1 MKNIHLLILIVT
13 VAFISCNDDF
23 LDTPPQTQIVKE
35 NYFTSEEHLQLY
47 LNGLHSLPGYG
58 MFLSDQGTD
67 DIATTGAVEI
77 KNIMIGTPTAE
88 NIGGGWS
95 WSYLR
100 DINFFLENF
109 DKAEV
114 NEDAKKH
121 YEGVARYYR
130 AQFYFSKV
138 KRFSD
143 VPWYGKTLSTSDE
156 DLYKPRDP
164 RALVVDS
171 IISDIQFASNHI
183 KEDVALGNIHKWAA
197 VMLQA
202 RIALYEGTFRKYHP
216 ELSLEGTAN
225 RFLQIARDAA
235 KELMD
240 SGEFSLHNTGN
251 PETDYMDM
259 FQSEV
264 LADNPEAILV
274 NVYDTE
280 KDKFSG
286 SYTVF
291 GDYEQSPSKSLMNS
305 YLMADGT
312 RFTDQSGAD
321 TMTFVEEF
329 QDRDPRMSQTFV
341 YPGWVWA
348 GDTNPY
354 VTEFN
359 RNFTG
364 YHQLKGYNNSTE
376 GAGVD
381 VAVYRYAEALLVY
394 AEAKA
399 ELGELSQG
407 DLDSSINLLRARA
420 GLPDLNIVAANG
432 DVDPVMAARFPNVS
446 GTNQGVIYEIRRER
460 RVEYAAEGFRFDD
473 MMRWAAGKEF
483 EILPIGMYIPGLG
496 KYDMTGDGIE
506 DIAIIASGED
516 IPSPKE
522 QNSLGEDL
530 IYYKAGPFGDSGAS
544 IYLSNGTSGNMVTEN
559 AVRTFVEPKYYYRP
573 IPQQQVDLNPNLTQI
588 MGW

>member
-1 MKNIHLLILIVT
+1 MKNIYGLILIVT
-13 VAFISCNDDF
+13 LAFVGCSDDF
-23 LDTPPQTQIVKE
+23 LETPPQTQIVKE

-47 LNGLHSLPGYG
+47 LNGLHSLSGYG
-58 MFLSDQGTD
+58 LFLSDQGTD
-67 DIATTGAVEI
+67 DMATTGAVEI
-77 KNIMIGTPTAE
+77 KNMMVGTPTAE

-100 DINFFLENF
+100 NINFFLENF
-109 DKAEV
+109 DKADI
-114 NEDAKKH
+114 NEEDKRH

-143 VPWYGKTLSTSDE
+143 VPWYGKTLSTTDE
-156 DLYKPRDP
+156 DLYKPRDS
-164 RALVVDS
+164 RTLVVDS
-171 IISDIQFASNHI
+171 IINDIQFASEHI
-183 KEDVALGNIHKWAA
+183 RENVALGNIHKWAA

-202 RIALYEGTFRKYHP
+202 RIALYEGTYRKYHP

-240 SGEFSLHNTGN
+240 SGEFSIHNTGN
-251 PETDYMDM
+251 PETDYYTL
-259 FQSEV
+259 FSSED
-264 LADNPEAILV
+264 LTAIQEAILI

-280 KDKFSG
+280 KNRFSG
-286 SYTVF
+286 NGTVF
-291 GDYEQSPSKSLMNS
+291 GNYEQSPSKSLINS
-305 YLMADGT
+305 YLMTDGT
-312 RFTDQSGAD
+312 RFTDQSGAN
-321 TMTFVEEF
+321 TMTYVEEF
-329 QDRDPRMSQTFV
+329 QDRDPRLSQTFV
-341 YPGWVWA
+341 YPGWIQA
-348 GDTNPY
+348 GSSTPY
-354 VTEFN
+354 ISEFN

-364 YHQLKGYNNSTE
+364 YHQIKGYNNTTE

-381 VAVYRYAEALLVY
+381 VAVYRYAEALLTY

-399 ELGELSQG
+399 ELGELAQG
-407 DLDSSINLLRARA
+407 DLDASINLLRTRA
-420 GLPDLNIVAANG
+420 GLPDLDMVAANS

-446 GTNQGVIYEIRRER
+446 GSNQGVIYEIRRER
-460 RVEYAAEGFRFDD
+460 RVEYAAEGVRFDD

-483 EILPIGMYIPGLG
+483 ENLPVGMYFPGLG
-496 KYDMTGDGIE
+496 NYDMNGDGVD

-522 QNSLGEDL
+522 QNSLGVDL
-530 IYYKAGPFGDSGAS
+530 IYYKAGPFGDAGAS
-544 IYLSNGTSGNMVTEN
+544 IYLSEGTSGNMVTEN
-559 AVRTFVEPKYYYRP
+559 TVRTFIEPKYYYRP